1 MNPAMAIHGPETRWE
16 TIMRFTPTAI
26 VAAAMLV
33 TVSSASYGNMPA
45 PRPISEISRS
55 MQAEGERLYAA
66 GEYDQAIGWFETAL
80 AADPRNADAY
90 IGLGRIAQAQ
100 DLPGKAVGYFREALT
115 LLPDDRRVIAAQGE
129 ALVQRGA
136 VEKARENLTRLQT
149 LCGESGCPEAT
160 GLSAAISAA
169 GAHTALRAE
178 DVMPQPTVESAP
190 TSSN

>member
-1 MNPAMAIHGPETRWE
+1 
-16 TIMRFTPTAI
+16 MRFTPTAI

-45 PRPISEISRS
+45 PRPISELSRT

-100 DLPGKAVGYFREALT
+100 DLPGKAVGYFREALS

-136 VEKARENLTRLQT
+136 VEKARENLARLQT
-149 LCGESGCPEAT
+149 LCGTADCPEAANL
-160 GLSAAISAA
+160 GAAISAA
-169 GAHTALRAE
+169 SSHTALRAE
-178 DVMPQPTVESAP
+178 DVMPRPTVAGAP

>member
-1 MNPAMAIHGPETRWE
+1 MISAMKIHRQETRWE

-45 PRPISEISRS
+45 PRPISELSRT

-100 DLPGKAVGYFREALT
+100 DLPGKAVGYFREALS

-136 VEKARENLTRLQT
+136 VEKARENLARLQT
-149 LCGESGCPEAT
+149 LCGTADCPEAANL
-160 GLSAAISAA
+160 GAAISAA
-169 GAHTALRAE
+169 GSHTALRAE
-178 DVMPQPTVESAP
+178 DVMPRPTVAGAP

>member
-1 MNPAMAIHGPETRWE
+1 MEIHRQETRWE

-33 TVSSASYGNMPA
+33 TVSSTSYGNMPA
-45 PRPISEISRS
+45 PRPISELSRT
-55 MQAEGERLYAA
+55 MQAEGERLYSA
-66 GEYDQAIGWFETAL
+66 GEYDAAIGWFETAL

-100 DLPGKAVGYFREALT
+100 DLPGKAVAFFREALT
-115 LLPDDRRVIAAQGE
+115 LIPDDRRVIAAQGE

-149 LCGESGCPEAT
+149 LCGEGGCPEAAN
-160 GLSAAISAA
+160 LSAAISSA
-169 GAHTALRAE
+169 GAHTSLRAE
-178 DVMPQPTVESAP
+178 DVMPRPTVESAP
-190 TSSN
+190 SSTN